1 MSLNVISEDHRK
13 KDMGRIEGKAAIV
26 TGAAQGIGLAIA
38 TRFVA
43 EGAQVLLVDR
53 NREAVDSAAA
63 GLAQQSA
70 TVDVS
75 VREEVAAMVARA
87 LEAFGRIDILVN
99 NAGVFH
105 PASLLELTEADFDR
119 VLAINLKSVLFATQ
133 AVAPHM
139 IARRS
144 GAIVNVSSVAAVLGA
159 DIALAYCVSKAGLA
173 QLTNVTAL
181 ALAPYGIRVNAI
193 GPDTFATEM
202 AHAAYGE
209 EIQRQVLSRTPLGRL
224 GQPEEA
230 ASAVLFLASD
240 DAAYVTGK
248 TIYVDGGRMGLN
260 LTVPV
265 QSESI
270 Y

>member
-1 MSLNVISEDHRK
+1 
-13 KDMGRIEGKAAIV
+13 MGRMAGKAAIV

-53 NREAVDSAAA
+53 NREAVEGAAA
-63 GLAQQSA
+63 GLAQQST

-75 VREEVAAMVARA
+75 AREEVAAMVARA

-105 PASLLELTEADFDR
+105 RASLLELTEADFDR

-159 DIALAYCVSKAGLA
+159 DIALAYCVSKAGVA
-173 QLTNVTAL
+173 QLTNVSAL
-181 ALAPYGIRVNAI
+181 ALAPYGIRVNAV
-193 GPDTFATEM
+193 GPGTFATEM
-202 AHAAYGE
+202 AQAAYADADL
-209 EIQRQVLSRTPLGRL
+209 QRQVLSRTPLGRL
-224 GQPEEA
+224 GRPEEA

-260 LTVPV
+260 LTMPV
-265 QSESI
+265 ET
-270 Y
+270 